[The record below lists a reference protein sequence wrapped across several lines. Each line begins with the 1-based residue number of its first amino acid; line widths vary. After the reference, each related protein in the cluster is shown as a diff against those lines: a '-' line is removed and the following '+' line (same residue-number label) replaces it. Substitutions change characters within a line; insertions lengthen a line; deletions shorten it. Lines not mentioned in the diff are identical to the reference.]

1 MSKKSIVKFLRPHG
15 AYVKDDVAGFAP
27 EHADRMI
34 ESGHAEAYTP
44 PKADGEAPKGNQ
56 NGPGKK

>member
-1 MSKKSIVKFLRPHG
+1 MSKLKIVTILRPHG
-15 AYVKDDVAGFAP
+15 SYVKGDVAGFVP

-44 PKADGEAPKGNQ
+44 PKADGEASKGAQ